1 MSRPIEPQNEVL
13 HKFDIFPCNP
23 PCKAAPP
30 GAWLGRLPELSAL
43 SQTIQLH
50 APTNMSG
57 GRLDQ
62 KMPLHYNLI
71 KLPCGKRLFP
81 RGGPVSSRKNGVYR
95 NQRPGQ

>member
-1 MSRPIEPQNEVL
+1 MKLYINL
-13 HKFDIFPCNP
+13 IFSLVTPLV
-23 PCKAAPP
+23 KQ
-30 GAWLGRLPELSAL
+30 GAWLGGLPELSAL